1 MGSCHACARGSFPYL
16 PMKTLAEDIARRVT
30 EVWRTPD
37 TPRRGHTYRCQCG
50 RPVFFR
56 NSLCLA
62 CGAALGYEPDRAEVR
77 SILPTGN
84 GTIWRVASDDD
95 NAPAY
100 RRCENFDSPAGCNW
114 LVPAEHPSKLC
125 IACRLNRTIP
135 SLDDPDNCRY
145 WRMIEIAKRRVVA
158 QLLAIGLPVQ
168 SKVEEDPERGVMFDF
183 LRTPPG
189 APPIMTSH
197 GNGLITLNI
206 EEADDSFRE
215 GVRNRMHEPYRTLL
229 GHFRHEIGHYY
240 WDRLIAG
247 TPWLEKFR
255 ELFGDE
261 RADYSTALQNNYAS
275 GPPPNWTER
284 YISTYAAAHPWEDW
298 AESWAHYLHLVD
310 SLDTAIGMGLGAD
323 DIEIETEP
331 FSLQDLYAPEDPDAE
346 RVLSLV
352 NGWMELVTALNELAR
367 SMGHRDFYP
376 FVMSRSVLRKLHFIQ
391 LVVKNQRETSSAPS
405 HSELA

>member
-1 MGSCHACARGSFPYL
+1 MN
-16 PMKTLAEDIARRVT
+16 TLVEDIARQVT
-30 EVWRTPD
+30 EGRHMPD
-37 TPRRGHTYRCQCG
+37 TPHRGHTHRCQCG
-50 RPVFFR
+50 RAIFFR

-62 CGAALGYEPDRAEVR
+62 CGVGLGYEPDRAQVR
-77 SILPTGN
+77 SLKPAAKG
-84 GTIWRVASDDD
+84 GTWQLSGESSESPV
-95 NAPAY
+95 Y

-114 LVPAEHPSKLC
+114 LVPAEHPSTLC

-135 SLDDPDNCRY
+135 NLDDPVSCSY

-158 QLLAIGLPVQ
+158 QLLAIGLPVR

-189 APPIMTSH
+189 SPPIMTSH

-247 TPWLEKFR
+247 TPWHQKFR

-261 RADYSTALQNNYAS
+261 RIDYATALNKNYQT
-275 GPPPNWTER
+275 GPPHDWQER
-284 YISTYAAAHPWEDW
+284 FISTYAAAHPWEDW

-310 SLDTAIGMGLGAD
+310 SLDTAIGLGMVGGD
-323 DIEIETEP
+323 NIEIETEP
-331 FSLQDLYAPEDPDAE
+331 FTLDDLYAPEDPDATH
-346 RVLSLV
+346 VLSLV
-352 NGWMELVTALNELAR
+352 NGWIELVTALNELAR

-376 FVMSRSVLRKLHFIQ
+376 FVMSRPVLRKLHFIQ
-391 LVVKNQRETSSAPS
+391 LVVRGERQASTGR
-405 HSELA
+405 

>member
-1 MGSCHACARGSFPYL
+1 
-16 PMKTLAEDIARRVT
+16 MKTLAEDIARRVT

-62 CGAALGYEPDRAEVR
+62 CGSALGYEPDRAEVR
-77 SILPTGN
+77 SILPVGQ
-84 GTIWRVASDDD
+84 GTIWHVAGDADESLS
-95 NAPAY
+95 Y

-114 LVPAEHPSKLC
+114 LVPANHPSKLC

-135 SLDDPDNCRY
+135 NLDDPDNCRY

-158 QLLAIGLPVQ
+158 QLLAIGLPVH
-168 SKVEEDPERGVMFDF
+168 SKVEEDPEHGVMFDF

-189 APPIMTSH
+189 SPPIMTSH
-197 GNGLITLNI
+197 GDGLITLNI

-247 TPWLEKFR
+247 TAWLEKFR

-261 RADYSTALQNNYAS
+261 RADYASALQANYAS
-275 GPPPNWTER
+275 GPPPNWTDR

-323 DIEIETEP
+323 DIEIDTEP
-331 FSLQDLYAPEDPDAE
+331 FSLADLYAPEDPDAP

-376 FVMSRSVLRKLHFIQ
+376 FVMSRNVLRKLHFIQ
-391 LVVKNQRETSSAPS
+391 LVVKSVREGTNEPS
-405 HSELA
+405 RSEMA

>member
-1 MGSCHACARGSFPYL
+1 
-16 PMKTLAEDIARRVT
+16 MKTLVEDIAQRVT

-62 CGAALGYEPDRAEVR
+62 CGSALGYEPERAEVR
-77 SILPTGN
+77 ALQPGSNPGTWQLTGES
-84 GTIWRVASDDD
+84 TDST
-95 NAPAY
+95 AY
-100 RRCENFDSPAGCNW
+100 RRCKNFDSPAGCNW
-114 LVPAEHPSKLC
+114 LVPAGHPSTLC

-135 SLDDPDNCRY
+135 DLNDPDNCRY

-158 QLLAIGLPVQ
+158 QLLAIGLPVP
-168 SKVEEDPERGVMFDF
+168 SKVEEDPQRGVMFDF

-189 APPIMTSH
+189 SPPIMTSH

-206 EEADDSFRE
+206 EEADDSYRE

-240 WDRLIAG
+240 WDRLIDG
-247 TPWLEKFR
+247 TPWHEKFR

-261 RADYSTALQNNYAS
+261 RTDYGSALQRNYEC
-275 GPPPNWTER
+275 GPPPNWSER
-284 YISTYAAAHPWEDW
+284 FISTYAAAHPWEDW
-298 AESWAHYLHLVD
+298 AECWAHYLHLVD

-331 FSLQDLYAPEDPDAE
+331 FTLSDLYAPDDPDAM

-376 FVMSRSVLRKLHFIQ
+376 FVMSRTVLRKLHFIQ
-391 LVVKNQRETSSAPS
+391 LVVRSQRESSTAGQRQPMS
-405 HSELA
+405 SKLAG